1 MWQTLLCVTPLL
13 SLNRIWIREMS
24 LKGKVCVITAAGQ
37 GIGRAT
43 AELFFNEGAIVYAR
57 YSRFL
62 FRVGKI
68 RVINLVILMRKPWNN
83 FQKVSI
89 QLFLMWRTQQP
100 SKNTAISCQRLMFC
114 SMLPDGFH
122 TDLFL
127 TRVKKN
133 GTNVWIWTSRVCS
146 EWNGFIH
153 SNCILPKYIILFF
166 NSWIHKIST

>member
-1 MWQTLLCVTPLL
+1 M
-13 SLNRIWIREMS
+13 
-24 LKGKVCVITAAGQ
+24 CVITAAGQ

-57 YSRFL
+57 YAQFL

-68 RVINLVILMRKPWNN
+68 RVINLVILMQKPWNN
-83 FQKVSI
+83 SQKVLI

-100 SKNTAISCQRLMFC
+100 SKNTALSCQKLMFY

-133 GTNVWIWTSRVCS
+133 GTNVWIWTSRVCL
-146 EWNGFIH
+146 EWNGFIRL
-153 SNCILPKYIILFF
+153 NYILPKYIIFIFQFWNTSDWHVKLKWPLKGSRSSSI
-166 NSWIHKIST
+166 NAGSRIRINH